1 MLMRIIH
8 GKLKPGSWDA
18 YEAAYKE
25 AVAQA
30 GEIPGLRA
38 RWLMRDVDD
47 PDSGYTLSLWESE
60 AALRRYESSKL
71 LQTTFLP
78 KLQPYFSGD
87 YSIKHCEVRVAGDS
101 K

>member
-38 RWLMRDVDD
+38 RWLMRDVED
-47 PDSGYTLSLWESE
+47 PDSGYTLSLWENE
-60 AALRRYESSKL
+60 AALQQYESSKV

-78 KLQPYFSGD
+78 KLQPFFSGE
-87 YSIKHCEVRVAGDS
+87 YSIKHGQVRVTGEPT
-101 K
+101 

>member
-8 GKLKPGSWDA
+8 GKLKPGSWNA

-25 AVAQA
+25 AVAEA
-30 GEIPGLRA
+30 GEIAGLRA

-60 AALRRYESSKL
+60 AALQRYENSKL

-78 KLQPYFSGD
+78 KLQPFFSGE
-87 YSIKHCEVRVAGDS
+87 YSIKHCEVRVTGEP